1 MCAVRFKNSPLQNW
15 RKRVLEGK
23 EMTSSSVKN
32 LLTWMSVCLSI
43 YLYAYPSYHFTYL
56 LIYQEREMESSRG
69 DNSRDFEVTCV

>member
-32 LLTWMSVCLSI
+32 LLMWMSVCLSI
-43 YLYAYPSYHFTYL
+43 YLPTLPIILLTYL
-56 LIYQEREMESSRG
+56 FIKKEK
-69 DNSRDFEVTCV
+69 